1 MIFVSRKE
9 NETSSALVRRF
20 TMRVQAS
27 GVLKEAKV
35 KKFYRKPINKNI
47 RRAAKLEREGKR
59 REITKLRKL
68 GRMQ

>member
-1 MIFVSRKE
+1 MISVSRKE

-27 GVLKEAKV
+27 GVLKEAKI

-47 RRAAKLEREGKR
+47 RRIAKLEREDRKR
-59 REITKLRKL
+59 QILKLRKL
-68 GRMQ
+68 GRLK